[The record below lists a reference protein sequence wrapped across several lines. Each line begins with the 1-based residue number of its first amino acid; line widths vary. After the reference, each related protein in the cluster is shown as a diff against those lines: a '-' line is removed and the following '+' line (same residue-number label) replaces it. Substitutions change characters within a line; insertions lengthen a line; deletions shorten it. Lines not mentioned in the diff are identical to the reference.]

1 MSQESPQTPNWDQVR
16 TRLVQ
21 AEPALY
27 ELEPGGALA
36 LDLDAE
42 GWLVELSPDGQLICQ
57 TGMDLEDLKSLLSEG
72 TCEDLPTDEL
82 AKQAKTLMNRT
93 VSKYRPLLLQSG
105 FAERTDINE
114 HFVAVQFSRPVDFQK
129 PEAVF
134 DLLRWCRQQL
144 RA

>member
-1 MSQESPQTPNWDQVR
+1 MSHESAHAVDWEHVR

-21 AEPALY
+21 AEPAVY
-27 ELEPGGALA
+27 ELGPDGALA
-36 LDLDAE
+36 LDLNAE
-42 GWLVELSPDGQLICQ
+42 GWMLELLPDGQLICQ
-57 TGMDLEDLKSLLSEG
+57 TGMDLDDLKSLLSEG

-93 VSKYRPLLLQSG
+93 VSKYRALLLQSG
-105 FAERTDINE
+105 FAERTEINE
-114 HFVAVQFSRPVDFQK
+114 HFVAVQFSRSVDFQK

>member
-1 MSQESPQTPNWDQVR
+1 MSHETPQTLDWDQVR

-42 GWLVELSPDGQLICQ
+42 GWLLELSPDGQLICQ

-82 AKQAKTLMNRT
+82 AKRGGASFK
-93 VSKYRPLLLQSG
+93 SHY
-105 FAERTDINE
+105 
-114 HFVAVQFSRPVDFQK
+114 
-129 PEAVF
+129 
-134 DLLRWCRQQL
+134 
-144 RA
+144 

>member
-1 MSQESPQTPNWDQVR
+1 MSHESPQTLDWDQVR

-42 GWLVELSPDGQLICQ
+42 GWLLELSPDGQLICQ

>member
-1 MSQESPQTPNWDQVR
+1 MSHESPQMRDWDQVR
-16 TRLVQ
+16 TMLVQ

-42 GWLVELSPDGQLICQ
+42 GWLLELSPDGHLICQ
-57 TGMDLEDLKSLLSEG
+57 TGMDLGDLKSLLSEG

-82 AKQAKTLMNRT
+82 AKQAKTVMNRT
-93 VSKYRPLLLQSG
+93 VSRYRPLLLRSG
-105 FAERTDINE
+105 FAERTEINE
-114 HFVAVQFSRPVDFQK
+114 HFVAVQFSRPVDYEK

>member
-1 MSQESPQTPNWDQVR
+1 MSHESPQTLNWDQVR

-21 AEPALY
+21 VEPALY

-42 GWLVELSPDGQLICQ
+42 GWLLELSPDGQLICQ

-105 FAERTDINE
+105 FVERTDINE
-114 HFVAVQFSRPVDFQK
+114 HFVAIQFSRPVDFQK
-129 PEAVF
+129 PEGVF

>member
-1 MSQESPQTPNWDQVR
+1 MSHGSPQTLDWEQVR

-36 LDLDAE
+36 LDLNAE
-42 GWLVELSPDGQLICQ
+42 GWILELSPDGQLICQ

-93 VSKYRPLLLQSG
+93 VAKYRPLLLQSG

-129 PEAVF
+129 PEALF

>member
-1 MSQESPQTPNWDQVR
+1 MSHESPQTLDWEQVR

-36 LDLDAE
+36 LDLNAE
-42 GWLVELSPDGQLICQ
+42 GWILELSPDGQLICQ

-93 VSKYRPLLLQSG
+93 VAKYRPLLLQSG

-129 PEAVF
+129 PEALF